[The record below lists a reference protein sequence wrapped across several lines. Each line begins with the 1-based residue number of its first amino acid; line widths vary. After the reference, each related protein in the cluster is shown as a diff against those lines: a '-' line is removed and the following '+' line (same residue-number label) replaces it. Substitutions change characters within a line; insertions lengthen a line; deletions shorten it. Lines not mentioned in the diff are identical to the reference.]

1 MGSRVTTSRVVEID
15 GRRLLL
21 NNLDAVVWPDEG
33 ISKAELIEYYLDV
46 ADHLMPFF
54 AGRPLSLLRCPE
66 DAQGDG
72 VYQKTAPMGLPTW
85 IATRRIRTEQAV
97 LGSLEYV
104 VGTDRAALVYLL
116 NLGYVSPHPW
126 SSTVDAIDRPD
137 MLLFDLDPTE
147 IAFRE
152 VRNAALLVR
161 DLLMTFNIRSWVKT
175 SGGGGLHVMAPLA
188 PVHGFDQVLAAA
200 ETITRMARQREPSLF
215 TLDMRRARRRGK
227 ILIDVHRNHR
237 GATLVS
243 PYAVREYPGAPVATP
258 LEWHELERGIYPQDF
273 HLRNTRERLARVG
286 DPLARFTTAR
296 QTLAPILESVRPRR
310 ARSMA

>member
-1 MGSRVTTSRVVEID
+1 VTTSRLLELD
-15 GRRLLL
+15 GRRILLT
-21 NNLDAVVWPDEG
+21 NLDAVIWPEDG
-33 ISKAELIEYYLDV
+33 ITKSELIEYYLDIS
-46 ADHLMPFF
+46 DHLMPFF
-54 AGRPLSLLRCPE
+54 TNRPMSVLRCPE
-66 DAQGDG
+66 GGGDC

-85 IATRRIRTEQAV
+85 VPTRRIRTEHTA
-97 LGSLEYV
+97 LGYSEYI
-104 VGTDRAALVYLL
+104 VGSDRTVLVYLL
-116 NLGYVSPHPW
+116 NLGYISHHPW

-152 VRNAALLVR
+152 VRNAAMLVR
-161 DLLMTFNIRSWVKT
+161 DLLMTFKIRSWVKT

-200 ETITRMARQREPSLF
+200 EVITRMARQREPSLF

-273 HLRNTRERLARVG
+273 HMRNTRERLARVG
-286 DPLARFTTAR
+286 DPLARFASTR
-296 QTLAPILESVRPRR
+296 QTLAPLLESGRFRR
-310 ARSMA
+310 ARA

>member
-1 MGSRVTTSRVVEID
+1 VTTSRMLELD

-21 NNLDAVVWPDEG
+21 TNLDAVVWPDEG
-33 ISKAELIEYYLDV
+33 ISKAELIEYYLEIAEHV
-46 ADHLMPFF
+46 LPFF
-54 AGRPLSLLRCPE
+54 TNRPLSLLRCPE
-66 DAQGDG
+66 GALDDC

-85 IATRRIRTEQAV
+85 VTTRRIRTEQAA
-97 LGSLEYV
+97 LGYAEYV

-116 NLGYVSPHPW
+116 NLGYISHHPW
-126 SSTVDAIDRPD
+126 SSMVDAIDRPD

-152 VRNAALLVR
+152 VRNAAMLVR
-161 DLLMTFNIRSWVKT
+161 DLLMTYKIRSWVKT
-175 SGGGGLHVMAPLA
+175 SGGGGLHVMVPLS

-243 PYAVREYPGAPVATP
+243 PYAVREYPGAPVSTP
-258 LEWHELERGIYPQDF
+258 LEWPELERGIYPQDF

-286 DPLARFTTAR
+286 DPFARFTSVR
-296 QTLAPILESVRPRR
+296 QSLAPILEGGRARR
-310 ARSMA
+310 ARPMA

>member
-1 MGSRVTTSRVVEID
+1 MSSARVVELD
-15 GRRLLL
+15 GRRFLVT
-21 NNLDAVVWPDEG
+21 NPDAVIWSEEG
-33 ISKAELIEYYLDV
+33 ISKGDLIDYYLEV

-54 AGRPLSLLRCPE
+54 AARPISLLRCPE
-66 DAQGDG
+66 GIVGDC
-72 VYQKTAPMGLPTW
+72 VYQKTAPVGLPAW
-85 IATRRIRTEQAV
+85 LATRRIRTEQAA
-97 LGSLEYV
+97 LGYAEYV
-104 VGTDRAALVYLL
+104 VGTDRAALAYLV
-116 NLGYVSPHPW
+116 NLGYLSHHPW

-152 VRNAALLVR
+152 VRNAAMLVR
-161 DLLMTFNIRSWVKT
+161 DLLMTYKIRSWVKT
-175 SGGGGLHVMAPLA
+175 WGGRGLHVMVPLA

-243 PYAVREYPGAPVATP
+243 PYAVREYPGAPVSTP
-258 LEWHELERGIYPQDF
+258 LEWHELERGIYPEDF
-273 HLRNTRERLARVG
+273 RLVNTRERLARAG
-286 DPLARFTTAR
+286 NPLARFATTR
-296 QTLAPILESVRPRR
+296 QTLAPILESGRARR
-310 ARSMA
+310 ARPMA

>member
-1 MGSRVTTSRVVEID
+1 MLDLE
-15 GRRLLL
+15 GRRVLL
-21 NNLDAVVWPDEG
+21 NNLDAVLWPDDG
-33 ISKAELIEYYLDV
+33 ISKAELIEYYLEV
-46 ADHLMPFF
+46 AEHLMPFF
-54 AGRPLSLLRCPE
+54 TGRPLSLLRCPE
-66 DAQGDG
+66 DAQSDC

-85 IATRRIRTEQAV
+85 VATRRIRTEHAA
-97 LGSLEYV
+97 LGYSEYV

-116 NLGYVSPHPW
+116 NLGYISHHPW
-126 SSTVDAIDRPD
+126 SSTVDALDRPD
-137 MLLFDLDPTE
+137 VLLFDLDPTE

-161 DLLMTFNIRSWVKT
+161 DLLMTFKIRSWVKT

-188 PVHGFDQVLAAA
+188 PVHGFDQVLTAA
-200 ETITRMARQREPSLF
+200 ETITRMARQKEPSLF

-243 PYAVREYPGAPVATP
+243 PYAVREYPGAPVSTP

-273 HLRNTRERLARVG
+273 HLRNMRERLARVG
-286 DPLARFTTAR
+286 DPLARFSAAR
-296 QTLAPILESVRPRR
+296 QSLTPILESGRARR
-310 ARSMA
+310 ARPMA